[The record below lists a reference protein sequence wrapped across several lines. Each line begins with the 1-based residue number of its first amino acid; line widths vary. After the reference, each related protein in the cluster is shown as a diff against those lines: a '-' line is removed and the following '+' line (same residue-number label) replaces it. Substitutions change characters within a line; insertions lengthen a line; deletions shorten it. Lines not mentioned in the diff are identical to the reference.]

1 MIKSKN
7 KPFSQEM
14 SMCNFSAIFSV
25 TPISKTG
32 FEVFIAH
39 CCPPVEELTW
49 LTGTLELSLNSFSRK
64 NLQAC
69 SSSKRQQGHWRWVEM
84 MGNLNLHNNADGI
97 IPLSVHFRSYCVF
110 LLKRSHVFDICFLN
124 HMQTLSRMQN
134 LRKLILRLTDYSICK
149 TKSLANL
156 SVSVINM
163 AWK

>member
-49 LTGTLELSLNSFSRK
+49 LTGTLEWSLNSFSRK

-69 SSSKRQQGHWRWVEM
+69 SSSKRQQGHRRWVEM
-84 MGNLNLHNNADGI
+84 MGNLNLHNNADGML
-97 IPLSVHFRSYCVF
+97 PLSVHFRSYCVF
-110 LLKRSHVFDICFLN
+110 LLKRFHVFDICFLSN
-124 HMQTLSRMQN
+124 KHMLFERGERFPGEAHRITQ
-134 LRKLILRLTDYSICK
+134 K
-149 TKSLANL
+149 
-156 SVSVINM
+156 NM
-163 AWK
+163 